1 MLHAAPVTR
10 QQRKVTALVGC
21 SLCSFVV
28 LRGDGKTWPC
38 GASGF
43 AVFKRPPSSSNVH
56 RFHVLSATVVVY
68 RPPFSC
74 FIGQSC
80 RVLSATVF
88 AFLSATG
95 VAFHQ
100 APLSCFIDHRM
111 RVNIGYIP
119 RSRITLMRRPA
130 LLPASRSTALPVT
143 AVSRHSLLSCHIATP
158 EGGWGRRHGRIRP
171 ADGQQPVRR
180 RPHHAASALRRP

>member
-1 MLHAAPVTR
+1 MCIRDRHCVSQNQTAFQDFMLHAAPVTR

-68 RPPFSC
+68 RPLF
-74 FIGQSC
+74 
-80 RVLSATVF
+80 RVLSGKVIVF
-88 AFLSATG
+88 YRPPLSFIGHRFRVLSDKVVVFYRPQFSRFYQPPVSRFIRRRCRALSITACVLTSATFPG
-95 VAFHQ
+95 A
-100 APLSCFIDHRM
+100 
-111 RVNIGYIP
+111 G
-119 RSRITLMRRPA
+119 
-130 LLPASRSTALPVT
+130 
-143 AVSRHSLLSCHIATP
+143 
-158 EGGWGRRHGRIRP
+158 
-171 ADGQQPVRR
+171 
-180 RPHHAASALRRP
+180 